1 MSSYF
6 LRQCSCW
13 RDINK
18 DKKLPGFMLII
29 NKLLI
34 DMCDVFW
41 TVSALFCRT
50 PTPSSPLIRSADSW
64 STTWLRTPSGW
75 GRACPDGNPRPGKS
89 SCPDV
94 RCAVNLQRAAL
105 CSWHWSR
112 TALATGWPDGDAPW
126 LPRLPQPSI
135 NHLFFL
141 SARVRV
147 VDVCRR
153 QPLCIFKKRHSNM
166 FFFHVQAEESRVHM
180 WLHSSPRERELLLMC
195 RWWVK
200 NQLVYNSVFL
210 CVCVELILFTRTNRI
225 S

>member
-6 LRQCSCW
+6 LRQCSYW

-18 DKKLPGFMLII
+18 DEKLPGFMLII

-153 QPLCIFKKRHSNM
+153 RPLCIFKKRHSNM
-166 FFFHVQAEESRVHM
+166 FFFHVQAEESAAFTCDYTP
-180 WLHSSPRERELLLMC
+180 LHERGNYFWCADDE
-195 RWWVK
+195 
-200 NQLVYNSVFL
+200 
-210 CVCVELILFTRTNRI
+210 
-225 S
+225 